1 MDEKLIEEFMK
12 QKSFAVVGA
21 SSNPEKYG
29 YTITKNL
36 LDRGYK
42 VYPVNPRLDELHGVK
57 CYKSLSDIPEKPDV
71 VDLVIPPKITEEVV
85 KECLKLGLLRVWM
98 QPGAESSTAVEFCE
112 KNGIKV
118 IHGACVM
125 MN

>member
-1 MDEKLIEEFMK
+1 MDENLITEFMQ
-12 QKSFAVVGA
+12 QKIFAVAGA

-42 VYPVNPRLDELHGVK
+42 VYPVNPRLAELHGVK
-57 CYKSLSDIPEKPDV
+57 CYKTLSDLPEKPDV
-71 VDLVIPPKITEEVV
+71 VDVVLPPKITEELL
-85 KECLKLGLLRVWM
+85 KECKKLGLTRVWL
-98 QPGAESSTAVEFCE
+98 QPGAESSAAVEFCE

-125 MN
+125 MH

>member
-1 MDEKLIEEFMK
+1 MQ
-12 QKSFAVVGA
+12 QKVFAVVGA

-42 VYPVNPRLDELHGVK
+42 VYPINPRLEELHGVK
-57 CYKSLSDIPEKPDV
+57 CYKSLAGLPEKPDV

-85 KECLKLGLLRVWM
+85 KECLKLGLMRVWM
-98 QPGAESSTAVEFCE
+98 QPGAESSAAVEFCE

-118 IHGACVM
+118 IYGACVM
-125 MN
+125 MH

>member
-1 MDEKLIEEFMK
+1 MDEHLIDEFMK
-12 QKSFAVVGA
+12 QKTFAVVGA

-36 LDRGYK
+36 LDRGYT
-42 VYPVNPRLDELHGVK
+42 VYPVNPRLDQLHGVK
-57 CYKSLSDIPEKPDV
+57 CYKSLADIPVKVDV
-71 VDLVIPPKITEEVV
+71 VDMVVPPKITEEVV
-85 KECLKLGLLRVWM
+85 KECLKLGLKRVWM
-98 QPGAESSTAVEFCE
+98 QPGSESEAAVEFCN

>member
-1 MDEKLIEEFMK
+1 MDANLIDEFMK
-12 QKSFAVVGA
+12 QKIFAVVGA

-42 VYPVNPRLDELHGVK
+42 VYPVNPRLPELLGLK
-57 CYKSLSDIPEKPDV
+57 CYKSLSALPEKPDV
-71 VDLVIPPKITEEVV
+71 VDVVIPPKMTEQLVNEV
-85 KECLKLGLLRVWM
+85 LKLGLTRVWM
-98 QPGAESSTAVEFCE
+98 QPGAESTAAVEFCE

-125 MN
+125 MH

>member
-1 MDEKLIEEFMK
+1 MDAELIAEFMK
-12 QKSFAVVGA
+12 QKTFAVVGA

-36 LDRGYK
+36 LDRGYT
-42 VYPVNPRLDELHGVK
+42 VYPVNPRLDQLHGVK
-57 CYKSLSDIPEKPDV
+57 CFKTLADIPVKVDV
-71 VDLVIPPKITEEVV
+71 VDLVVPPKITEETV
-85 KECLKLGLLRVWM
+85 KECLKLGLIRVWM
-98 QPGAESSTAVEFCE
+98 QPGAESEAAVEFCN

-125 MN
+125 MH